1 MKGNLTRLLT
11 LEIRREQDLLLC
23 RQRARRLA
31 AAFGFDRQEQ
41 TRIATAVSEIVRNA
55 LEHAH
60 GGKIEFAVETA
71 RPRAGR
77 DGSKEQQSF
86 VVVVR
91 DQGPGITPFAHRT
104 TGDGLGVGLQG
115 AERLVD
121 DLDVL
126 TGSGGTTITLRKSL
140 PSGSPVRSAAEIQA
154 TVDRVAAEPPTDP
167 LTEVQLQN
175 QELLRALEEV
185 QGQREDITRV
195 NRELAD
201 TNTGVL
207 ALYDELE
214 TLHRVS
220 VLLASKL
227 DLKTLLQA
235 IIDATTDLTAAQFGA
250 FLYREGNEGP
260 WSLHA
265 IAGPASKVLGDLP
278 VTAHGKLFDGEVM
291 AELHADHADP
301 QRQQVPQQPSKL
313 ATAFADQFLLK
324 SCLTI
329 PVSGESR
336 MLGAMVFGSADPGA
350 FTERSERIVSSIAA
364 QAVIGIEKALLFER
378 VQSAST
384 AKDRFLAMLSHEL
397 RTPLNPVLAVITN
410 LVGDDRLPLE
420 VQQDIDVVL
429 RNVRLEARLID
440 DLLDFSRIING
451 KLQLHREP
459 VDLHALIHNVVSIC
473 AEDIAGGAQ
482 SVTLSLDA
490 PHATVFGDAARL
502 QQVLWNLLKNAVKF
516 TPTEGRITIQTTSS
530 EPDWVAV
537 TVADSGVGIDPMAL
551 SRIFDAFEQGDL
563 DTTAKFG
570 GLGLGLAIT
579 KAFVE
584 LHGGTIRASSEGGG
598 LGTQLTVRLP
608 LLAES
613 SITLTGRP
621 PATFAP
627 PTKEQRLA
635 TLLLVD
641 DHADTLSVMSRLLTR
656 RGYQVLM
663 ATSCESALEI
673 ARQNR
678 FDLIVSDLGL
688 PDGSGLTLLPQL
700 RAFGEVPAVAL
711 SGYGM
716 EEDVRQ
722 TLAAGYDEHLTKPI
736 DFSLLTQ
743 TISRLLPALTA

>member
-1 MKGNLTRLLT
+1 MKGTFIRLLT

-31 AAFGFDRQEQ
+31 VAFGFDRQEQ
-41 TRIATAVSEIVRNA
+41 TRLATAVSEIVRNA
-55 LEHAH
+55 LEHAR

-71 RPRAGR
+71 RRRAGHA
-77 DGSKEQQSF
+77 GSGPQQSL

-91 DQGPGITPFAHRT
+91 DQGPGITPSARKT
-104 TGDGLGVGLQG
+104 TGAGLGVGLQG

-121 DLDVL
+121 ALEVA
-126 TGSGGTTITLRKSL
+126 TGSAGTTITLRKAF
-140 PSGSPVRSAAEIQA
+140 PPGQPVRTAAEIQA
-154 TVDRVAAEPPTDP
+154 TVDRVAAEPPVDP

-185 QGQREDITRV
+185 HGQREAITRV

-227 DLKTLLQA
+227 DLQTLLQA
-235 IIDATTDLTAAQFGA
+235 IIDATTELTSAQFGA
-250 FLYREGNEGP
+250 FLYREGSHGP
-260 WSLHA
+260 WLLHA
-265 IAGPASKVLGDLP
+265 TAGPARHVLGDLP
-278 VTAHGKLFDGEVM
+278 ATARSRLFDEQVM
-291 AELHADHADP
+291 AQLHTEYADP
-301 QRQQVPQQPSKL
+301 QRQQFPQPPSKL
-313 ATAFADQFLLK
+313 ATAFVDQFLLK
-324 SCLTI
+324 SCLTV
-329 PVSGESR
+329 PVSGDTR
-336 MLGAMVFGSADPGA
+336 MLGAMVFGSAEPGA
-350 FTERSERIVSSIAA
+350 FTERSERIVASIAA
-364 QAVIGIEKALLFER
+364 QAVVGIEKALLFER
-378 VQSAST
+378 VQSASA

-397 RTPLNPVLAVITN
+397 RTPLNPVLAVVSN
-410 LVGDDRLPLE
+410 LVGDDRLPSE
-420 VQQDIDVVL
+420 VQQDLDVVL

-473 AEDIAGGAQ
+473 AEDIVGGAQ
-482 SVTLSLDA
+482 SVSLALAA
-490 PHATVFGDAARL
+490 PQATVFGDAARL

-516 TPTEGRITIQTTSS
+516 TPTQGRIAIQTALPQ
-530 EPDWVAV
+530 PDVIEV
-537 TVADSGVGIDPMAL
+537 TVADSGVGIDPESLA
-551 SRIFDAFEQGDL
+551 RIFDAFEQGDL
-563 DTTAKFG
+563 DTTARFG

-584 LHGGTIRASSEGGG
+584 LQDGTIRAASEGVGR
-598 LGTQLTVRLP
+598 GTQITFCLP
-608 LLAES
+608 LLVQPAALLAPRSAAAPTPPPPEP
-613 SITLTGRP
+613 RP
-621 PATFAP
+621 
-627 PTKEQRLA
+627 A

-641 DHADTLSVMSRLLTR
+641 DHADTLNVVSRLLGR
-656 RGYQVLM
+656 RGYQVLK
-663 ATSCESALEI
+663 ATSCEGALEI
-673 ARQNR
+673 ARRNR

-700 RAFGEVPAVAL
+700 RAFGDVPAVAL

-716 EEDVRQ
+716 EEDVRR
-722 TLAAGYDEHLTKPI
+722 TLAAGYNEHLTKPI
-736 DFSLLTQ
+736 DFSLLMQ
-743 TISRLLPALTA
+743 TIGRLLPAMHS

>member
-1 MKGNLTRLLT
+1 MKGPSIRLLT

-31 AAFGFDRQEQ
+31 VAFGFDRQEQ
-41 TRIATAVSEIVRNA
+41 TRLATAVSEIVRNA
-55 LEHAH
+55 LEHAR
-60 GGKIEFAVETA
+60 GGKIEFAVETV
-71 RPRAGR
+71 RRRAG
-77 DGSKEQQSF
+77 GSGPREQQSL

-91 DQGPGITPFAHRT
+91 DQGPGITPVSLRT
-104 TGDGLGVGLQG
+104 TGAGLGVGLQG

-121 DLDVL
+121 NLEVA
-126 TGSGGTTITLRKSL
+126 TGSTGTTITLRKAF
-140 PSGSPVRSAAEIQA
+140 PPGQPVRSASEIQA

-167 LTEVQLQN
+167 LTEIQLQN

-227 DLKTLLQA
+227 DLQTLLQA
-235 IIDATTDLTAAQFGA
+235 IIDATTDLTGAQFGA
-250 FLYREGNEGP
+250 FLYREGGHGP
-260 WSLHA
+260 WRLPA
-265 IAGPASKVLGDLP
+265 TAGPARQVLGDLP
-278 VTAHGKLFDGEVM
+278 DAARGRLFDEEVIKQF
-291 AELHADHADP
+291 HADYTDP
-301 QRQQVPQQPSKL
+301 QRQQFPQPPSKL
-313 ATAFADQFLLK
+313 AAAFADQFLLK
-324 SCLTI
+324 SCLTV
-329 PVSGESR
+329 PVSGGSR
-336 MLGAMVFGSADPGA
+336 MLGAMVFGSAEPGA
-350 FTERSERIVSSIAA
+350 FTERSERIVASIAA
-364 QAVIGIEKALLFER
+364 QAVVGIEKALLFER
-378 VQSAST
+378 VQSASA

-397 RTPLNPVLAVITN
+397 RTPLNPVLAVVSN
-410 LVGDDRLPLE
+410 LVGDDRLPPE
-420 VQQDIDVVL
+420 VQQDLDVVL

-459 VDLHALIHNVVSIC
+459 VDLHALIHNVVNIC

-482 SVTLSLDA
+482 AVTLSLDA
-490 PHATVFGDAARL
+490 PQATVFGDGARL

-516 TPTEGRITIQTTSS
+516 TPAHGHITIRTAHLPP
-530 EPDWVAV
+530 EGIEV
-537 TVADSGVGIDPMAL
+537 TVADSGVGIDPAAL
-551 SRIFDAFEQGDL
+551 ARIFDAFEQGDL
-563 DTTAKFG
+563 ETTARFG

-584 LHGGTIRASSEGGG
+584 LQGGTIRAASEGAGR
-598 LGTQLTVRLP
+598 GTQITFRLP
-608 LLAES
+608 LLAQ
-613 SITLTGRP
+613 
-621 PATFAP
+621 PATVSVPRAAFTPNP
-627 PTKEQRLA
+627 PSPEHRSA

-641 DHADTLSVMSRLLTR
+641 DHADTLNVMSRLLGR
-656 RGYQVLM
+656 RGYQVLK
-663 ATSCESALEI
+663 ATSCEGALET
-673 ARQNR
+673 ARHNH

-688 PDGSGLTLLPQL
+688 PDGSGLTLLPRL

-722 TLAAGYDEHLTKPI
+722 TLAAGYNEHLTKPI
-736 DFSLLTQ
+736 DFSLLMQ
-743 TISRLLPALTA
+743 TISRLLPVVPG